1 MKSYQVVYDKR
12 IIIGKGEDTIPFGY
26 YWPPGT
32 ISYTE
37 PALPTMQSV
46 PDHILFTMVHP
57 TAPTTVEHMQIDGT
71 EDDVEMMDIE
81 IYSED
86 IADDVNLMDTDNET
100 DNDYEQENESDRDFI
115 NDFEMYSDEND
126 ASFYRQSL
134 F

>member
-1 MKSYQVVYDKR
+1 
-12 IIIGKGEDTIPFGY
+12 
-26 YWPPGT
+26 
-32 ISYTE
+32 
-37 PALPTMQSV
+37 
-46 PDHILFTMVHP
+46 MVHP

-81 IYSED
+81 IYNED